1 MRSRLR
7 QVLKKIGSVVQLVR
21 IRACHAC
28 GRGFESRPD
37 RKKPP
42 IWGAFS
48 VMYFSYIIFSAS
60 SDVFYKGS
68 SSNPQQRLWEHN
80 NNLSHYTAGKGPW
93 TLVYIKEF
101 STKREALI
109 DEKRL
114 KKLNRRSIELLI
126 KEYLTLNGN
135 LNP

>member
-1 MRSRLR
+1 
-7 QVLKKIGSVVQLVR
+7 
-21 IRACHAC
+21 
-28 GRGFESRPD
+28 
-37 RKKPP
+37 
-42 IWGAFS
+42 
-48 VMYFSYIIFSAS
+48 MYFSYIIFSAS
-60 SDVFYKGS
+60 SDVFYKGF

-93 TLVYIKEF
+93 TLIYIKEF
-101 STKREALI
+101 RTKREALI